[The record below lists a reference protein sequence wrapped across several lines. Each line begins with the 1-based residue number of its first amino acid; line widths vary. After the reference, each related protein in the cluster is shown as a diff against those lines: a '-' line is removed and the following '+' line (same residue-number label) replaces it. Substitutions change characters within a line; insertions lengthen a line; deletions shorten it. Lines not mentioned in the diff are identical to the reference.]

1 LSVRAARM
9 KIFNS
14 LMQSFD
20 SEGAQRSHDV
30 SEVDLSDPE
39 DVKVTVDDPQGAVL
53 IHLGTSDFLSRYKIY
68 LAHAP
73 EWRQQFTKIES
84 VDLRFDG
91 QVIVN
96 PDSHPQSGDA
106 APIKP
111 KVVKLTAPK
120 KAKIVAK
127 AKGKR

>member
-1 LSVRAARM
+1 MRAARM
-9 KIFNS
+9 KMFNS

-53 IHLGTSDFLSRYKIY
+53 IHLGTSDFLTRYKIY
-68 LAHAP
+68 LAHAA
-73 EWRQQFTKIES
+73 EWRQQFTKLES

-96 PDSHPQSGDA
+96 PDSHPQAGDA
-106 APIKP
+106 PTMKP
-111 KVVKLTAPK
+111 RVVKLAPPK
-120 KAKIVAK
+120 KIKPAAK
-127 AKGKR
+127 ARGKR